1 MNQINSLI
9 LSSTNKV
16 YLHGD
21 AGAGKTKLACQR
33 LRYLVSNPEIANQG
47 ILVLVPQRI
56 QVKRYQNVVADIKA
70 SHNVELSIMTMSSL
84 VRRTVELFWPLIS
97 DRSGFYRPF
106 EPPSF
111 LTLETSQYYMGRIV
125 DPLLAKGYFS
135 TVSLS
140 RNRLLSQLVD
150 NLNKAAIIGFPH
162 TEISEHLSEAWV
174 GKESQKRVYEDAQ
187 EVINAFRSF
196 CLQNNLLDFSL
207 QVELF
212 KEMLLQNPLCKNYLT
227 RLYRHLIYD
236 NAEED
241 PPYVH
246 DFVSD
251 LWEYLHSALIIQDDY
266 AGYHSFLGA
275 DPKSAMRFK
284 NIADDSIYLQNK
296 DDVSEKKSE
305 LVNAFIDFSI
315 PVHYKVKDIHEF
327 IKPLNHRSRFFPEM
341 LMEIAKSIRSKIDDG
356 LSPNEIVIFSP
367 FLSDATIFTL
377 KNELSRYDIKLRA
390 LRPSSSLNDDP
401 VIQTLL
407 FFAVICHPEWEIPID
422 PYHISSTI
430 AYALSSFDLIR
441 SHFIT
446 QEISPALPVQFPSL
460 ENLPESIQNRLTDEQ
475 CAQWNTTMTWVN
487 ANLSVYPLD
496 IFFSKLF
503 GELLSQPG
511 FAFYRDLESG
521 ISTAQLINSF
531 KKFRHA
537 FGYQS
542 DIDQEELA
550 KEFVK
555 NVQSGLLAA
564 TFVPDE
570 QDDDDQF
577 VLITPV
583 MSFLGL
589 NKSVDYQYW
598 LNVGSSGWYERLEQ
612 PLTHPIVLSRHW
624 QPGRKWTAEDDL
636 ALSKETL
643 EKFIRGLFNRC
654 RKGIFLGISEYSET
668 GQEEKGLL
676 LLHYQALVRRALR
689 NEKNEAD

>member
-1 MNQINSLI
+1 MNPERNLV
-9 LSSTNKV
+9 LSSSNKI
-16 YLHGD
+16 YLHGE
-21 AGAGKTKLACQR
+21 ASTGKTSLACQR
-33 LRYLVSNPEIANQG
+33 LQYLLSDSATADQG
-47 ILVLVPQRI
+47 ILVLVPQRSHATI
-56 QVKRYQNVVADIKA
+56 YQNVVASIN
-70 SHNVELSIMTMSSL
+70 SPHNFDLSILTMSSL
-84 VRRTVELFWPLIS
+84 VRRTIDLFWPLIS
-97 DRSGFYRPF
+97 DISGFYRPY

-140 RNRLLSQLVD
+140 RNRLLGQLVD

-162 TEISEHLSEAWV
+162 TEICERLSEAWV
-174 GKESQKRVYEDAQ
+174 GKDSQKRVYEDAQ
-187 EVINAFRSF
+187 EAINAFRSF
-196 CLQNNLLDFSL
+196 CLQNNFVDYSL

-212 KEMLLQNPLCKNYLT
+212 KEMLWQNPLCKNYLT
-227 RLYRHLIYD
+227 QLYKHLIYD

-246 DFVSD
+246 DFVAD
-251 LWEYLHSALIIQDDY
+251 LWEDLQSALVIQDDY

-275 DPKSAMRFK
+275 DPNSATRFK
-284 NIADDSIYLQNK
+284 SMAQETIHLENTNDFAQQTRNLADT
-296 DDVSEKKSE
+296 
-305 LVNAFIDFSI
+305 FIDFSKT
-315 PVHYKVKDIHEF
+315 VDYKVEDIHAF
-327 IKPLNHRSRFFPEM
+327 ISPANQRARFYPEM
-341 LMEIAKSIRSKIDDG
+341 LQQIADSIHAKIEDG
-356 LSPNEIVIFSP
+356 VSPGEIVILSP

-377 KNELSRYDIKLRA
+377 KTELSKHNINLRA

-401 VIQTLL
+401 KIQTLL
-407 FFAVICHPEWEIPID
+407 FFAIICHPEWEIPID
-422 PYHISSTI
+422 PYRITSTI

-441 SHFIT
+441 SHLIA
-446 QEISPALPVQFPSL
+446 QEISPKLPVQLPSFDNL
-460 ENLPESIQNRLTDEQ
+460 SENVRNRLTDEQ
-475 CAQWNTTMTWVN
+475 CAQWNTTMAWIN

-511 FAFYRDLESG
+511 FAFHQDLESG
-521 ISTAQLINSF
+521 SSTAQLINSF

-537 FGYQS
+537 FGYQL
-542 DIDQEELA
+542 DIDQEEMA

-555 NVQSGLLAA
+555 SVQSGLLAA

-570 QDDDDQF
+570 QDDDDNS

-589 NKSVDYQYW
+589 NKIVEYQYW

-624 QPGRKWTAEDDL
+624 QRGRKWTAEDDL
-636 ALSKETL
+636 ALNKQTL
-643 EKFIRGLFNRC
+643 EKYIRGLFNRC
-654 RKGIFLGISEYSET
+654 RKEIFLGFSDYSET

-676 LLHYQALVRRALR
+676 LLHYQALIRRALR
-689 NEKNEAD
+689 NKEDD

>member
-16 YLHGD
+16 YLHGE
-21 AGAGKTKLACQR
+21 AGTGKTQLACQR
-33 LRYLVSNPEIANQG
+33 LRYLLSDPEKANQG
-47 ILVLVPQRI
+47 ILVLVPQRS
-56 QVKRYQNVVADIKA
+56 QVRRYQNVVAEIKA

-162 TEISEHLSEAWV
+162 TEISERLSEAWV

-187 EVINAFRSF
+187 EVINSFRSF

-212 KEMLLQNPLCKNYLT
+212 KEMLWQNPLCRNYLT
-227 RLYRHLIYD
+227 NIYCNLIYD

-246 DFVSD
+246 DFVVD
-251 LWEYLHSALIIQDDY
+251 IWETLRSALIIQDDL

-275 DPKSAMRFK
+275 DPKSALRFK
-284 NIADDSIYLQNK
+284 AMAQDIIHLQSNNEVSIQ
-296 DDVSEKKSE
+296 KSE
-305 LVNAFIDFSI
+305 LADAFIDFSK
-315 PVHYKVKDIHEF
+315 PVPHKIEDIHSF
-327 IKPLNHRSRFFPEM
+327 ISPFNQRAQFYPE
-341 LMEIAKSIRSKIDDG
+341 LLQDITESIRKTIEEG
-356 LSPNEIVIFSP
+356 VSPGEIVILSP
-367 FLSDATIFTL
+367 YLSDATIFTI
-377 KNELSRYDIKLRA
+377 KSELAKHSIQLHA
-390 LRPSSSLNDDP
+390 MRPSSSLNDDP

-422 PYHISSTI
+422 PYRISSII

-446 QEISPALPVQFPSL
+446 QEISTNLPVHFPSL
-460 ENLPESIQNRLTDEQ
+460 ENLPESVQNRFTDEQ
-475 CAQWNTTMTWVN
+475 CAQWNTTMAWIN
-487 ANLSVYPLD
+487 ANLSLYPLD

-511 FAFYRDLESG
+511 FAFHRYLESG
-521 ISTAQLINSF
+521 SSTAQLINSF

-542 DIDQEELA
+542 NIDQVELA
-550 KEFVK
+550 KEFIK

-570 QDDDDQF
+570 QDDNDQF

-589 NKSVDYQYW
+589 NKTVDYQYW

-624 QPGRKWTAEDDL
+624 QRGRKWTTEDDL

-676 LLHYQALVRRALR
+676 LLHYQALIRRALR
-689 NEKNEAD
+689 NEKND

>member
-21 AGAGKTKLACQR
+21 AGTGKTQLACQR
-33 LRYLVSNPEIANQG
+33 LRYLLLDPSTANQG
-47 ILVLVPQRI
+47 ILVLVPQRS
-56 QVKRYQNVVADIKA
+56 QAKKYQNVVADLKT

-140 RNRLLSQLVD
+140 RNRLLGQLVD

-162 TEISEHLSEAWV
+162 TEIGERLSEAWV
-174 GKESQKRVYEDAQ
+174 GKGSQKRVYEDAQ

-212 KEMLLQNPLCKNYLT
+212 KEMLWQNPLCRNYLT
-227 RLYRHLIYD
+227 KLYTHLIYD

-246 DFVSD
+246 DFVVD
-251 LWEYLHSALIIQDDY
+251 IWETLRSALIIQDDF

-275 DPKSAMRFK
+275 DPKSAIRFK
-284 NIADDSIYLQNK
+284 AMAQEIIHLQSN
-296 DDVSEKKSE
+296 DEVSKQKSE
-305 LVNAFIDFSI
+305 LADAFIDFSK
-315 PVHYKVKDIHEF
+315 PVSHKVEDIHNF
-327 IKPLNHRSRFFPEM
+327 ISPVNQRARFYPE
-341 LMEIAKSIRSKIDDG
+341 LLQDITESIRKKIEEG
-356 LSPNEIVIFSP
+356 VSPGEIVILSP
-367 FLSDATIFTL
+367 YLSDATIFTI
-377 KNELSRYDIKLRA
+377 KSELAKHSIQLRA
-390 LRPSSSLNDDP
+390 MRPSSSLNDDP

-422 PYHISSTI
+422 PYRISSII

-446 QEISPALPVQFPSL
+446 QEISPNLPVHFPSL
-460 ENLPESIQNRLTDEQ
+460 ENLPESVQNRFTDEQ
-475 CAQWNTTMTWVN
+475 CAQWNTTMAWIN
-487 ANLSVYPLD
+487 ANLSLYPLD

-511 FAFYRDLESG
+511 FAFYRDLISG
-521 ISTAQLINSF
+521 SSTAQLINSF

-542 DIDQEELA
+542 DIDQEELS
-550 KEFVK
+550 KEFIK

-564 TFVPDE
+564 TFLPDK
-570 QDDDDQF
+570 QDNDDQF

-689 NEKNEAD
+689 NEKND